1 MYKTGKISVKVADK
15 EVGFHFGMNAQAM
28 CEKILNGDVNVGF
41 ITWARALM
49 WAGARV
55 VKENGFGSDFD
66 LEAMGDLV
74 GEMTDE
80 QYLAVMDEAVAAM
93 GKMKDLTV
101 KVMGTEQI
109 NKIVKLMA
117 ASQVQA

>member
-41 ITWARALM
+41 ATWARAM
-49 WAGARV
+49 IWAGAKV
-55 VKENGFGSDFD
+55 VKANEFGNDFD
-66 LEAMGDLV
+66 LDATGDLIDQ
-74 GEMTDE
+74 MADE
-80 QYLAVMDEAVAAM
+80 DYLAVMDEAVSAM

>member
-1 MYKTGKISVKVADK
+1 MYKTGKITVKVADRD
-15 EVGFHFGMNAQAM
+15 VDFHFGMNAQAM
-28 CEKILNGDVNVGF
+28 CEQILNGDVNVGF
-41 ITWARALM
+41 STWARAM
-49 WAGARV
+49 IWAGAKV
-55 VKENGFGSDFD
+55 VKTNGYGSDFD
-66 LEAMGDLV
+66 LDAMGDLIDQ
-74 GEMTDE
+74 MSDTD
-80 QYLAVMDEAVAAM
+80 YLAVMDEAGAAM